1 MLGPLLFLAYIN
13 DLPESVKSD
22 VRLFADDCL
31 LYRTINSE
39 KDART
44 LQKGLDGLTQ
54 WQNDWQMRFNASKC
68 YVMHLS
74 KKRNN
79 IEKDYTLNNCVIGNV
94 KHQAYL
100 GVQLSD
106 DLKWSHHIRTAT
118 KILGVVRRNLRLCSR
133 ILKETAYKTLVRPH
147 LEYASTVWDPHLKKD
162 INSLD
167 RVQRSAARF
176 VSNNY
181 DYSEGYMT
189 SILKDLNWDSLVSRR
204 TSARLIMLYKIV
216 NGLVAVK
223 DSDYIKASSRRTR
236 NTNTLKFHLLQHDV
250 MRMLRAI
257 FPGQLE
263 TGTP

>member
-1 MLGPLLFLAYIN
+1 
-13 DLPESVKSD
+13 
-22 VRLFADDCL
+22 
-31 LYRTINSE
+31 
-39 KDART
+39 
-44 LQKGLDGLTQ
+44 
-54 WQNDWQMRFNASKC
+54 
-68 YVMHLS
+68 MHLS

-79 IEKDYTLNNCVIGNV
+79 IEKDYTLNNCVLGNV

-106 DLKWSHHIRTAT
+106 DLRWSHHIGTAT
-118 KILGVVRRNLRLCSR
+118 KKANKILGVVRRNLRPCSR

-147 LEYASTVWDPHLKKD
+147 LENASTVWDPHLKKD

-181 DYSEGYMT
+181 DYSEGSMT
-189 SILKDLNWDSLVSRR
+189 SILKDLNWDSLVSWR

-223 DSDYIKASSRRTR
+223 DSDYIKSSSRRTR
-236 NTNTLKFHLLQHDV
+236 NTNMLKFHTVAARCDAYAQSYFPRTIRDWNTLSDSV
-250 MRMLRAI
+250 VASPSINSFKEGLRQ
-257 FPGQLE
+257 FR
-263 TGTP
+263 